1 MSEKRFSETR
11 ECGHCG
17 NSAPMEI
24 VKEYSQVK
32 TYYEDPDSVYQYD
45 EGNIYE
51 MLLCPACK
59 GVLLRCYHYHEMMY
73 PSEVEYKELY
83 PISTNSPQGLP
94 DTIKK
99 AYEAANKVRP
109 IDTNAYA
116 VLIGRLLELIC
127 EDRNASGKF
136 LSDRLTD
143 LANKGE
149 IPAKLIGVSNSLR
162 TLRNIGAHATLGELT
177 TGEIPIL
184 DNLCRAIL
192 EYVYSAP
199 FLVEEAEKCVLKLK
213 RSSSDAKKS
222 K

>member
-24 VKEYSQVK
+24 VKVYSQVK
-32 TYYEDPDSVYQYD
+32 TCYDSDSDFPWD

-51 MLLCPACK
+51 MLLCPACQ
-59 GVLLRCYHYHEMMY
+59 GVLLRCFFWHEAMME
-73 PSEVEYKELY
+73 PSDVKYIYLY
-83 PISTNSPQGLP
+83 PISNDSPQGLP

-99 AYEAANKVRP
+99 AYDAANKVRT

-127 EDRNASGKF
+127 VDRNASGKF

-149 IPAKLIGVSNSLR
+149 IPKKLIGVSSSLR

-199 FLVEEAEKCVLKLK
+199 FLVEEAEKRVSELK
-213 RSSSDAKKS
+213 SSSSNVKKN